1 MLLLMWTFLTTTLCL
16 APPVAML
23 YIIIRPLLHG
33 SEHGH
38 EYGSVTEALKAG
50 VRDLASFVRVTG
62 QILTAVGSMGERFFA
77 VPRASDALTSHA
89 AAFDDELAD
98 DSDGSLEPHGEMKSE
113 AGRSDGAFS
122 PSEEVDE

>member
-23 YIIIRPLLHG
+23 YIIIRPLLH
-33 SEHGH
+33 
-38 EYGSVTEALKAG
+38 GSVTEALKAG